1 MPYDSAATKKRLLDA
16 ALDEFAERGLAGAR
30 VDRIADKAS
39 ANKQAIYAY
48 FGSKEDLFRSVLEE
62 RCKSVFDAVPFDPSD
77 LPAFV
82 AGVFDHLVEN
92 PKSVRMMMWR
102 QLELPDEAE
111 HEAAAAKVCA
121 LGAAHELGV
130 TSKQCAED
138 LFVLLL
144 GLPMAWFTFASSQP
158 AARGAAAQQRLHAF
172 RRSMIAA
179 AEAIVKTMAE
189 KKR

>member
-1 MPYDSAATKKRLLDA
+1 MRYDSAATKKRLLDA

-30 VDRIADKAS
+30 VDRIAERAS

-48 FGSKEDLFRSVLEE
+48 FGSKEGLFRSVLDE
-62 RCKSVFDAVPFDPSD
+62 RCQIAFDAVPFDPSD

-102 QLELPDEAE
+102 QLELPDEAQ
-111 HEAAAAKVCA
+111 HDVATAKVQELA
-121 LGAAHELGV
+121 EAYDLGA
-130 TSKQCAED
+130 TPKPCAED

-144 GLPMAWFTFASSQP
+144 GLSMSWFSFAPSQP
-158 AARGAAAQQRLHAF
+158 VAKGSAAEQRLHAF
-172 RRSMIAA
+172 RRSLVTAVDA
-179 AEAIVKTMAE
+179 VVKAMAT

>member
-30 VDRIADKAS
+30 VDRIAEKAS

-62 RCKSVFDAVPFDPSD
+62 RCKSALDAVPFDPSD

-82 AGVFDHLVEN
+82 AGVFDYLVEN

-102 QLELPDEAE
+102 QLELPEEAE
-111 HEAAAAKVCA
+111 HDALTAKVNAVAAAYD
-121 LGAAHELGV
+121 LGA
-130 TSKQCAED
+130 TPKPCAED
-138 LFVLLL
+138 LFILLL
-144 GLPMAWFTFASSQP
+144 GLSMAWFTRAPIQP
-158 AARGAAAQQRLHAF
+158 AASGAAAQQRLHAF
-172 RRSMIAA
+172 KRSLVAA
-179 AEAIVKTMAE
+179 TDAIVKTMME